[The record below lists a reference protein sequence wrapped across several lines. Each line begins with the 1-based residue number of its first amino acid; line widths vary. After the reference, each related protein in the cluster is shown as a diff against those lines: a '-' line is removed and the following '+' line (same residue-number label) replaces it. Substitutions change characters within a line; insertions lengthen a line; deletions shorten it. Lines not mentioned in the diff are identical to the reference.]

1 MQTKCLE
8 KNTSKC
14 SHPKIYYGKESPRI
28 PLVSQLHE
36 KANLMPSRV
45 GCFRQSVGGKLH
57 KCGQNIWTGRR
68 TGYVNFLNLTNSIT
82 QMPYMIKPN
91 ATIQRR
97 LLPPVGRKLHK
108 CVQNIWTGYINF
120 FQLVRNSLQWATSY
134 IALSCTRYLRSIFYN
149 FILFYRNILSV
160 SCCHGWCLHFISDI
174 FLIRSYIIKK

>member
-1 MQTKCLE
+1 M
-8 KNTSKC
+8 
-14 SHPKIYYGKESPRI
+14 YYGKESPRI

-45 GCFRQSVGGKLH
+45 GCFRQSLGGKLH
-57 KCGQNIWTGRR
+57 KCGQNSWTGH
-68 TGYVNFLNLTNSIT
+68 TTDGISTFQTWKPYHKNASYDLTI
-82 QMPYMIKPN
+82 
-91 ATIQRR
+91 IQRR